1 MPELRV
7 SIQSSDRMDAHIEL
21 PEDLVLS
28 LGAGKRP
35 AVRTEI
41 EGVRYQTRVAV
52 YGGRYYLGLRKDV
65 VKAASLTPGKSV
77 RLAIELDD
85 QPREVELPPD
95 LSQAL
100 TRSEDAKSAF
110 DRLSFTHRK
119 EYVRWVEEAKREET
133 RRTRVEKTIS
143 MLRDGVKTPG

>member
-1 MPELRV
+1 
-7 SIQSSDRMDAHIEL
+7 
-21 PEDLVLS
+21 
-28 LGAGKRP
+28 
-35 AVRTEI
+35 
-41 EGVRYQTRVAV
+41 
-52 YGGRYYLGLRKDV
+52 
-65 VKAASLTPGKSV
+65 
-77 RLAIELDD
+77 
-85 QPREVELPPD
+85 VELPPD
-95 LSQAL
+95 LAQAI